1 MRRRGRWRLPETACQ
16 PGAAAACWSTGPRAV
31 CFGLMRHTGTVV
43 GWRWGV
49 GGGRDGAVVPRAV
62 STERRV
68 FFPGRVRPRAA
79 WRSRL
84 GLGFERPAR
93 GTGTMLG
100 LSVDSCVVS
109 AEVGDRPDGSKASI
123 HGEPDAGLLCL
134 GFCCCCCSVSIWIEF
149 SWDGEGLVAG
159 GHVGA
164 LGPER
169 R

>member
-1 MRRRGRWRLPETACQ
+1 MA
-16 PGAAAACWSTGPRAV
+16 
-31 CFGLMRHTGTVV
+31 
-43 GWRWGV
+43 WGV
-49 GGGRDGAVVPRAV
+49 GGGRDGAGTPRAV

-68 FFPGRVRPRAA
+68 LFPGRVGPRAA

-84 GLGFERPAR
+84 GLGFELPAG

-100 LSVDSCVVS
+100 LNVDSCVAS
-109 AEVGDRPDGSKASI
+109 AEVGDRPDGVKQASM
-123 HGEPDAGLLCL
+123 GSQMLA
-134 GFCCCCCSVSIWIEF
+134 FCVWVFFFFWSVSIWIEF